1 MAHQVRRSC
10 DTSTTTSTTQQ
21 AKKKKKKKK
30 NTNKKKRSVRVVRFN
45 VKVMVK
51 RTLHIKNYTQQEIEA
66 SWFTPIEYDNIKKR
80 LFMILDFMQLITSS
94 NSFAKNK
101 NRRITSSSTSS
112 SFTPPPASPLMSS
125 YCVRG
130 LENVCLNYG
139 MKHSTRIRRR
149 NAVIAV
155 FNEQDRQI
163 KKAVLHE
170 FHQKQQQQPSQHQ
183 EHHYDDSK
191 FFVYDDARIR
201 DVYRNH
207 TRTSEDIAISMGRID
222 AEILMSST
230 VSSSLKTITATAM
243 AMTILEDNSDNK
255 MTDHF
260 SPSSSSSFE
269 LETIV
274 TTQYNSKD
282 LFPINKGKTW
292 NFTTTC
298 TAAAPTTTDDVHQ
311 SSNKCTADLICD
323 ATL

>member
-21 AKKKKKKKK
+21 AKKKKKRRKKK
-30 NTNKKKRSVRVVRFN
+30 KSVRVVRFN

-101 NRRITSSSTSS
+101 NRRTTSSSTSS
-112 SFTPPPASPLMSS
+112 SFTPPPASPSMTS

-170 FHQKQQQQPSQHQ
+170 LHQKQQQPSQHQ
-183 EHHYDDSK
+183 EHHHDDSK
-191 FFVYDDARIR
+191 IFDYDDARIR

-230 VSSSLKTITATAM
+230 ISSSLKTITTAAM
-243 AMTILEDNSDNK
+243 AMAILEDNSDNK
-255 MTDHF
+255 MTDPF
-260 SPSSSSSFE
+260 SPSSSSTSFE

-282 LFPINKGKTW
+282 LFSTNKDKTW

-298 TAAAPTTTDDVHQ
+298 TTATTTDDVHQ
-311 SSNKCTADLICD
+311 SSNKFTADLICD

>member
-21 AKKKKKKKK
+21 AKKKKRKKKK
-30 NTNKKKRSVRVVRFN
+30 KSVRVVRFD

-80 LFMILDFMQLITSS
+80 LFMILDFMQLITSN

-101 NRRITSSSTSS
+101 NHRTTSSSTSS
-112 SFTPPPASPLMSS
+112 LFTPPPASSSMAS

-170 FHQKQQQQPSQHQ
+170 LHQKQQHPSQHQ
-183 EHHYDDSK
+183 EHHHDDSK

-230 VSSSLKTITATAM
+230 VSSSLKTITAAAM
-243 AMTILEDNSDNK
+243 AMAIL
-255 MTDHF
+255 
-260 SPSSSSSFE
+260 
-269 LETIV
+269 
-274 TTQYNSKD
+274 
-282 LFPINKGKTW
+282 
-292 NFTTTC
+292 
-298 TAAAPTTTDDVHQ
+298 
-311 SSNKCTADLICD
+311 
-323 ATL
+323 

>member
-21 AKKKKKKKK
+21 AKKKKNNK
-30 NTNKKKRSVRVVRFN
+30 KKKRSVRVVRFN

-101 NRRITSSSTSS
+101 NRRTTSSSTSS
-112 SFTPPPASPLMSS
+112 SFTPPPASPSMAS

-130 LENVCLNYG
+130 LENLCLNYG

-149 NAVIAV
+149 TAVYAV

-170 FHQKQQQQPSQHQ
+170 LHQKQLQQPSQHQ
-183 EHHYDDSK
+183 EHHHDDSK

-230 VSSSLKTITATAM
+230 LSSSLETITATAM
-243 AMTILEDNSDNK
+243 AMTILEDNSDNR
-255 MTDHF
+255 MTDPS
-260 SPSSSSSFE
+260 SPSTSSSFE

-282 LFPINKGKTW
+282 LFTTNKDKTW

-298 TAAAPTTTDDVHQ
+298 TAATTTTKDDVHR

>member
-10 DTSTTTSTTQQ
+10 DTSATTTSTTQQ
-21 AKKKKKKKK
+21 AKKKKNKNKK
-30 NTNKKKRSVRVVRFN
+30 KKKRSVRVVRFN

-80 LFMILDFMQLITSS
+80 LFMILDFMQLITGD
-94 NSFAKNK
+94 NSFIK
-101 NRRITSSSTSS
+101 NRNHRTTSSSTSS
-112 SFTPPPASPLMSS
+112 SFTPPPTSPSMAS

-149 NAVIAV
+149 NAVCAV

-163 KKAVLHE
+163 KKAV
-170 FHQKQQQQPSQHQ
+170 QQPSQHQ
-183 EHHYDDSK
+183 HDSK

-230 VSSSLKTITATAM
+230 VASSLKTITNAAM
-243 AMTILEDNSDNK
+243 AMAILEDNSDNK
-255 MTDHF
+255 MTDPF
-260 SPSSSSSFE
+260 SPSSSSSSFE

-282 LFPINKGKTW
+282 LFSTNKDKIW

-298 TAAAPTTTDDVHQ
+298 TAATTKDDVYQ
-311 SSNKCTADLICD
+311 SSNKCTADLFSD

>member
-21 AKKKKKKKK
+21 AKKKKNNK
-30 NTNKKKRSVRVVRFN
+30 KKKRSVRVVRFN

-101 NRRITSSSTSS
+101 NRRTTSSSTSS
-112 SFTPPPASPLMSS
+112 SFTPPPASPSPLMSS

-149 NAVIAV
+149 NAVYAV
-155 FNEQDRQI
+155 FDEQDRQV
-163 KKAVLHE
+163 KKA
-170 FHQKQQQQPSQHQ
+170 QPSQHQ
-183 EHHYDDSK
+183 GHHHDDSK

-230 VSSSLKTITATAM
+230 ISSSLKTITTAAM
-243 AMTILEDNSDNK
+243 AMAILEDNSDNK
-255 MTDHF
+255 MTDPF
-260 SPSSSSSFE
+260 SPSSSSSSSFE

-282 LFPINKGKTW
+282 LFSTNKDKTW

-298 TAAAPTTTDDVHQ
+298 TAAATKDDVHR
-311 SSNKCTADLICD
+311 SSNKCTADLICG